1 MTIRTRLLTITG
13 VLSISLIAI
22 SSVALADNDPHDKD
36 NFTVGADS
44 CAGCHRAHTA
54 LAPNLLT
61 AGPSQDDFCFTCHDG
76 SGAET
81 DVVNGE
87 LDGGSYGD
95 LGSGLRGGG
104 FVSAVMDTDS
114 DGNIT
119 NDPVTSL
126 HTADGSTPGT
136 IWGSGPINTTET
148 DHGVSVELACGD
160 CHNPHG
166 NGNYRI
172 LRGNPDGMENEGT
185 APPVDVPDQD
195 PVVYQIL
202 YNADNYRQVWDEL
215 PGGNWTALG
224 YDKDTLLY
232 LVDWC
237 GACHTRYS
245 CTAGSGST
253 DSSDVVFAFR
263 HWVKGSPTYEDGCID
278 CHEDKFALQG
288 GPGSGYA
295 HTHAHW
301 NEPLYN
307 SDCGQCHGPYGH
319 REDCNECHGADKPTP
334 GHLEGC
340 LACHVAHGT
349 SSTMGTYSGAVTY
362 PDGTAQAAVPADESR
377 LLWLNN
383 RAVCTVCHGGS
394 NLTND

>member
-1 MTIRTRLLTITG
+1 LVATLL
-13 VLSISLIAI
+13 LALAI
-22 SSVALADNDPHDKD
+22 SSAGGIAIADNDLHDQD
-36 NFTVGADS
+36 NFAVGADS

-61 AGPSQDDFCFTCHDG
+61 SGPNQDDFCFTCHDG

-81 DVVNGE
+81 DVVDGE
-87 LDGGSYGD
+87 LDGTSYGST
-95 LGSGLRGGG
+95 GAGLRGGG
-104 FVSAVMDTDS
+104 FENATMDTDH

-119 NDPVTSL
+119 TAVVSSIHSASGATS
-126 HTADGSTPGT
+126 GT
-136 IWGSGPINTTET
+136 IWGSGPINSTIE
-148 DHGVSVELACGD
+148 DYGVTVELACGD

-172 LRGNPDGMENEGT
+172 LRGNPDGMEDEGT
-185 APPVDVPDQD
+185 SLPVDVPDQY
-195 PVVYQIL
+195 PVIYEIG

-215 PGGNWTALG
+215 PGGNWTPLG
-224 YDKDTLLY
+224 YDGDTLLT

-237 GACHTRYS
+237 GACHTRYE
-245 CTAGSGST
+245 CGAGSGGS

-263 HWVKGSPTYEDGCID
+263 HWVKGSPTYENGCIK

-295 HTHAHW
+295 HTHGHW

-307 SDCGQCHGPYGH
+307 VDCGQCHGPYNH
-319 REDCNECHGADKPTP
+319 REDCNICHGEDKPTP

-349 SSTMGTYSGAVTY
+349 AATMASYSGAVSY
-362 PDGTAQAAVPADESR
+362 PDGTSQGATPSLESR
-377 LLWLNN
+377 LLSLDN
-383 RAVCTVCHGGS
+383 RAVCTVCHDGS